1 MRRFEGKVALIS
13 GAEGG
18 IGGATVARLADEG
31 TTVWAA
37 VLPGME
43 GPAGYP
49 ALEVDVTVEEHW
61 TAALDT
67 VVESSG
73 RIDVL
78 VNSAGI
84 LGIGSAEDTTLEQ
97 WQRVLDVNL
106 TGVFLGCRAA
116 VPQMRR
122 GGGGSIVNLSSFA
135 GLRGLVGMVSY
146 ATSKGG
152 VVTLTQSLAKDH
164 AADGIRVN
172 AVCPGA
178 VDTPMAAAV
187 LAAAE
192 DPEARH
198 RQMVEGYLIERLA
211 RPEEVAASIAYLASD
226 DASFVT
232 GQALSVDGGRTIH

>member
-1 MRRFEGKVALIS
+1 MRRFEGKVALVS
-13 GAEGG
+13 GAEGS
-18 IGGATVARLADEG
+18 IGGATVERLAAEG
-31 TTVWAA
+31 ATVWSA
-37 VLPGME
+37 VLPGTE
-43 GPAGYP
+43 PPAGHP
-49 ALEVDVTVEEHW
+49 ALDVDVTTEEHW
-61 TAALDT
+61 DSAFDT
-67 VVESSG
+67 VVATSG

-84 LGIGSAEDTTLEQ
+84 LGIGRAEDTDLEQ

-116 VPQMRR
+116 IPHMRR
-122 GGGGSIVNLSSFA
+122 GGGGSIVNLNSFA

-146 ATSKGG
+146 AASKGG
-152 VVTLTQSLAKDH
+152 VGALTQSLAKDH
-164 AADGIRVN
+164 AAEGIRVN

-192 DPEARH
+192 DPDARF

-211 RPEEVAASIAYLASD
+211 RPDEIAATIAYLASD